1 MAKSRLASTT
11 KKKLVK
17 QESVTKKTPKTEK
30 GLHAEEAGSKRIKKE
45 VNMPQDE
52 KSLTVCRRK
61 SSSVAPKAA
70 GELMA
75 FGQNES
81 HFCAGKET
89 AILILLPSLM
99 QLHKGG
105 AED

>member
-1 MAKSRLASTT
+1 MASAT

-30 GLHAEEAGSKRIKKE
+30 EVHAEEAGSKRKKKE

-52 KSLTVCRRK
+52 KRSAPRRRK
-61 SSSVAPKAA
+61 SSSVTPKAA

-81 HFCAGKET
+81 HFNAGKE
-89 AILILLPSLM
+89 ARF
-99 QLHKGG
+99 
-105 AED
+105 